1 MVDRE
6 KKSVAQMFKR
16 KIPKDVEEIFAIR
29 RLTVAESKRKN
40 YCKTL
45 NI

>member
-29 RLTVAESKRKN
+29 RLTVAETKE
-40 YCKTL
+40 KT
-45 NI
+45 IVKH